1 MSFTDGGESRAS
13 VVRRHGGGDPHVGPS
28 AGGRMGAPKRSHMI
42 KRIRRNRMCNLDAR
56 PTRVWKT
63 ALGRLLVALTVLAA
77 GAGAGWYGWQRV
89 GPDLVAWAD
98 RCFMIRTVDL
108 TETRRVS
115 REQVLALLD
124 LPTDRGLLRTD
135 PTVLQRTLET
145 HPWIRR
151 ASVRRM
157 FPETLAVDVQEREP
171 VAILR
176 TGGRDFL
183 VDYEGGLLAERPA
196 QDDETL
202 PVLNGVGSV
211 GAVFPESWPAERLQT
226 GRALAGLLAQAA
238 GRPPVVVDLGTP
250 GDFVAYDAGFRLR
263 FGDGQFGDK
272 VDRDRQGVGRGFD
285 RWGGRERAA
294 SARPVAADV
303 RLPGKGNLP

>member
-1 MSFTDGGESRAS
+1 
-13 VVRRHGGGDPHVGPS
+13 V
-28 AGGRMGAPKRSHMI
+28 I
-42 KRIRRNRMCNLDAR
+42 KRIRPNRRRNLNAQ
-56 PTRVWKT
+56 PQHGGKT
-63 ALGRLLVALTVLAA
+63 ALARVLVALTVLTA

-176 TGGRDFL
+176 TSGRDFL
-183 VDYEGGLLAERPA
+183 VDYEGVLLAERPA

-202 PVLNGVGSV
+202 PVLKGVDYV
-211 GAVFPESWPAERLQT
+211 EAVFREPWMAERLQT
-226 GRALAGLLAQAA
+226 GIALAGLLGQAV

-272 VDRDRQGVGRGFD
+272 VDRYRQVSDRVFD
-285 RWGGRERAA
+285 RWGDRERAA
-294 SARPVAADV
+294 SARQVEVDLRFRDKVIV
-303 RLPGKGNLP
+303 REGR